1 VIIIII
7 IKSESHSNI
16 IVNRLQDCR
25 LVAINRD
32 LQNISVRFRTNRKV
46 IFDSKMT
53 TVRFWIGTHMDVQVP
68 IYLHILASAHGL
80 VGQSVFHWKCIGLW
94 YWHHVSSW

>member
-1 VIIIII
+1 
-7 IKSESHSNI
+7 
-16 IVNRLQDCR
+16 
-25 LVAINRD
+25 
-32 LQNISVRFRTNRKV
+32 
-46 IFDSKMT
+46 
-53 TVRFWIGTHMDVQVP
+53 MDVQVP